1 MYIEVQ
7 AHNVRPPAYACF
19 ARKDA
24 ARFSE
29 GIQKIGG
36 EGRIKNQPAFRNT
49 ATRYNPI
56 RYFCQ
61 FYAFPTR
68 YFLI

>member
-7 AHNVRPPAYACF
+7 AHDVRPPAYACF

-29 GIQKIGG
+29 GIQQSRGKKEG
-36 EGRIKNQPAFRNT
+36 EKEDRE
-49 ATRYNPI
+49 
-56 RYFCQ
+56 
-61 FYAFPTR
+61 PTR
-68 YFLI
+68 V